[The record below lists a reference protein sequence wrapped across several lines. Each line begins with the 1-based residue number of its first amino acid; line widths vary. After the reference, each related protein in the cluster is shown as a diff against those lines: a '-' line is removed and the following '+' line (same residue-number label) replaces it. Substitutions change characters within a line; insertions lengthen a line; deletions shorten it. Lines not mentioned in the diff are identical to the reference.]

1 MPFKF
6 SMTKD
11 QKKLAVCM
19 AVTFVVSFLLNH
31 YNHFVGDAFNYH
43 FSFATGERLT
53 GLGSVIES
61 MKAHYRTWSGRTY
74 PHFFLQLILA
84 NAHGEE
90 IYNVLNAIVYTVF
103 GALLYFHGNLN
114 GKFNGVLYWCVH
126 FILWLLIPWYGMMFF
141 TEACSVN
148 YVWGTTLMLAVL
160 LVYRY
165 DQMGIRGFSGV
176 GQTVGITVL
185 SALAGG
191 FSENSSAA
199 CILVQGLFVLYMLY
213 RKRKVP
219 VWSITAMLS
228 GLVSWLILI
237 LAPGNQARLSLYQD
251 DTPFLEKYAGR
262 LAACIDATKTH
273 CSWLVIAFIILFV
286 LCWYDKKQ
294 KELLVSACLV
304 FLGGLASNYA
314 LIGTPYIETRAM
326 FGPIVFMFA
335 ACLMLAGALFQTQWK
350 PALMAAGGIITFYF
364 CIWFT
369 FGVMDIVNIHVLFM
383 QRQNYIY
390 EQKAMGNLDIT
401 TYAIQSRT
409 KYTGCAD
416 TSDLIPDSTNWTNAG
431 MASYYGVNSI
441 SVDDYK
447 GN

>member
-1 MPFKF
+1 MLSKF

-19 AVTFVVSFLLNH
+19 AVTFVVSFLLN
-31 YNHFVGDAFNYH
+31 YYSPFAGDSFNYH

-53 GLGSVIES
+53 GFGSVVQS
-61 MKAHYRTWSGRTY
+61 MKSHYLTWSGRTY

-84 NAHGEE
+84 TGHGEAL
-90 IYNVLNAIVYTVF
+90 YNVLNGIVYMIF

-114 GKFNGVLYWCVH
+114 GKFNGFFYWCIH

-165 DQMGIRGFSGV
+165 YQMGIREFPGV
-176 GQTVGITVL
+176 GRAVGITVL

-199 CILVQGLFVLYMLY
+199 CILVQGLFVLYFIY
-213 RKRKVP
+213 GKRKVP
-219 VWSITAMLS
+219 VWSITAIIG
-228 GLVSWLILI
+228 GLASWLILI
-237 LAPGNQARLSLYQD
+237 LAPGNQVRLSRYQD

-286 LCWYDKKQ
+286 LCWYYKKQ

-326 FGPIVFMFA
+326 FGPIVFMLA

-369 FGVMDIVNIHVLFM
+369 FGVMDIINIHVLFM

-401 TYAIQSRT
+401 TYALQSRT
-409 KYTGCAD
+409 KYTGRAD
-416 TSDLIPDSTNWTNAG
+416 TSDLSPDSSDWKNGG
-431 MASYYGVNSI
+431 MATYYDVNSI
-441 SVDDYK
+441 SIDDYK
-447 GN
+447 GK

>member
-1 MPFKF
+1 MLSKF
-6 SMTKD
+6 SITKD

-19 AVTFVVSFLLNH
+19 AVTCVAAIMLNH
-31 YNHFVGDAFNYH
+31 YSHFVGDAFNYH

-61 MKAHYRTWSGRTY
+61 MKSHYQTWSGRTY

-84 NAHGEE
+84 SGHGEE
-90 IYNVLNAIVYTVF
+90 MFNVLNGIIYTIF
-103 GALLYFHGNLN
+103 GALLYFHGNPR
-114 GKFNGVLYWCVH
+114 GKFNGVLYWCIH

-160 LVYRY
+160 LVYRCY
-165 DQMGIRGFSGV
+165 QMEICDFSGV
-176 GQTVGITVL
+176 GRGIGITVL

-199 CILVQGLFVLYMLY
+199 CLLVQGLFVVYFIY
-213 RKRKVP
+213 AKRKVP
-219 VWSITAMLS
+219 VWSVTAIVS
-228 GLVSWLILI
+228 GLISWLILI
-237 LAPGNQARLSLYQD
+237 LAPGNLARLSLYQD
-251 DTPFLEKYAGR
+251 DTPFLIKYAGR
-262 LAACIDATKTH
+262 LAACIDATRAH
-273 CSWLVIAFIILFV
+273 CSWRVIAFIILFV
-286 LCWYDKKQ
+286 FCWYYKRQ
-294 KELLVSACLV
+294 KELLVSASLV

-326 FGPIVFMFA
+326 FGPVVFMLA
-335 ACLMLAGALFQTQWK
+335 SCLMLAAALFQTQWK

-369 FGVMDIVNIHVLFM
+369 FGVMDIMNIHVLFM
-383 QRQNYIY
+383 QRENYIY

-401 TYAIQSRT
+401 TYALQSQT

-416 TSDLIPDSTNWTNAG
+416 TSDLSPDSSNWANGG

-441 SVDDYK
+441 AIDDYK
-447 GN
+447 GK